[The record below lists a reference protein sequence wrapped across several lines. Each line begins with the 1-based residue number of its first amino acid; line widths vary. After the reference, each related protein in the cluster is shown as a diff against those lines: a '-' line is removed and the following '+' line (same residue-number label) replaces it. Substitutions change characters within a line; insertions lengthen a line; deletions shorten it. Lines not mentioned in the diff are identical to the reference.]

1 VTTRGSA
8 RLLFL
13 ALTTFV
19 LFLSTLVGAPVI
31 PELAAELGA
40 DAGAT
45 AAILSASLMTVV
57 ALQFFTGGL
66 ADRYGRRFILGGA
79 AFAGGLT
86 SLGCALAGDW
96 RLLLAMRILGGVAD
110 AISMPALLGLTAEIS
125 ANRQGTFFGVLRSA
139 QGLSFILGPAIGGL
153 LSLVSL
159 RAPFLADA
167 ALSLVACALLV
178 ALVPTS
184 PPWEAGFASSGAG
197 HDWAQLRWIK
207 TLFTERRYYAY
218 ALFVGVNNVA
228 YPVLAAFVPVKARSL
243 GAAPGRISLILIL
256 EAICFSLAC
265 WWVGRASDR
274 WGRRP
279 FVIAAQPGV
288 LLACVGLAQA
298 QSWPWLAAWY
308 ALYGLAGGATFLLG
322 LVMAADVTP
331 QADAAGT
338 LGAFDAAVDLLMLV
352 APLVALALHR
362 QWGRI
367 SPLLLG
373 AGSLSLLAFPVALA
387 VKETRGAPEIGQG
400 AGQVTVLGEDP
411 SR

>member
-1 VTTRGSA
+1 
-8 RLLFL
+8 
-13 ALTTFV
+13 V

-40 DAGAT
+40 GAGAT
-45 AAILSASLMTVV
+45 AAILSAPLMTVV

-66 ADRYGRRFILGGA
+66 ADRYGRRLVLGGA
-79 AFAGGLT
+79 ALAGGLT

-96 RLLLAMRILGGVAD
+96 RWLLVMRILGGVAD

-125 ANRQGTFFGVLRSA
+125 AGRQGTFFGVLRSA

-153 LSLVSL
+153 LSLLSRASPQMGR
-159 RAPFLADA
+159 RAPFIGDA
-167 ALSLVACALLV
+167 LLSLVACGLLF
-178 ALVPTS
+178 ALVP
-184 PPWEAGFASSGAG
+184 ASSSGQAGAALSEAG
-197 HDWAQLRWIK
+197 HDRAQLRRLK

-243 GAAPGRISLILIL
+243 GAAPGPISLIMVL

-288 LLACVGLAQA
+288 LLACAGLALA
-298 QSWPWLAAWY
+298 GSWPWLAAWY

-331 QADAAGT
+331 EADAAGT

-352 APLVALALHR
+352 APLAALAAHQQL
-362 QWGRI
+362 GRV

-373 AGSLSLLAFPVALA
+373 AGSLALLAFPVALA
-387 VKETRGAPEIGQG
+387 VKETRGAEV
-400 AGQVTVLGEDP
+400 AGQAAVLGED
-411 SR
+411 RGL

>member
-1 VTTRGSA
+1 VTAHGSP

-19 LFLSTLVGAPVI
+19 LFLSTFVGAPVI
-31 PELAAELGA
+31 PELAAELEA

-57 ALQFFTGGL
+57 ALQFFTGGV
-66 ADRYGRRFILGGA
+66 ADRYGRRLALGGA

-96 RLLLAMRILGGVAD
+96 RWLLAMRILGGVAD

-125 ANRQGTFFGVLRSA
+125 AGRQGTFFGVLRSA

-159 RAPFLADA
+159 RAPFFADA

-178 ALVPTS
+178 ALVP
-184 PPWEAGFASSGAG
+184 PLQAREANTDPGEAG
-197 HDWAQLRWIK
+197 HDWAQLGRLK

-228 YPVLAAFVPVKARSL
+228 YPVLAAFLPVKARSL
-243 GAAPGRISLILIL
+243 GADPGQISLILIL
-256 EAICFSLAC
+256 EAVCFSLAC

-279 FVIAAQPGV
+279 FVIAAQPAV
-288 LLACVGLAQA
+288 LLACAGLALA

-331 QADAAGT
+331 EASASGT

-352 APLVALALHR
+352 APLAALAVYQQLGHV
-362 QWGRI
+362 

-373 AGSLSLLAFPVALA
+373 AGSVSLLAFPVALA
-387 VKETRGAPEIGQG
+387 VKETRGAST
-400 AGQVTVLGEDP
+400 AGQAAVLGED
-411 SR
+411 RVQ

>member
-1 VTTRGSA
+1 VTARGSA
-8 RLLFL
+8 GLLLL

-31 PELAAELGA
+31 PELAAGLGA
-40 DAGAT
+40 DAGTT

-57 ALQFFTGGL
+57 ALQFFTGGA
-66 ADRYGRRFILGGA
+66 ADRYGRRLVLGGA
-79 AFAGGLT
+79 ALAGGLT
-86 SLGCALAGDW
+86 SLGCALAGGW
-96 RLLLAMRILGGVAD
+96 PWLLAMRVLGGVAD

-125 ANRQGTFFGVLRSA
+125 AGRQGTFFGVLRSA
-139 QGLSFILGPAIGGL
+139 QGLSFILGPTIGGL
-153 LSLVSL
+153 LSLLSL
-159 RAPFLADA
+159 RAPFFADA
-167 ALSLVACALLV
+167 AFSLLACALLIS
-178 ALVPTS
+178 LVPARL
-184 PPWEAGFASSGAG
+184 PRRGGAG
-197 HDWAQLRWIK
+197 GHSWAQLGRLK
-207 TLFTERRYYAY
+207 ALFTERRYYAY
-218 ALFVGVNNVA
+218 ALFVAVNNVA
-228 YPVLAAFVPVKARSL
+228 YPVLAAFVPVKARAL
-243 GAAPGRISLILIL
+243 GADPGQISLILIP

-279 FVIAAQPGV
+279 FLIAAQPGV
-288 LLACVGLAQA
+288 LLACAGLALA

-331 QADAAGT
+331 EEDAAGT

-352 APLVALALHR
+352 APLAALALH
-362 QWGRI
+362 QQLGRV

-387 VKETRGAPEIGQG
+387 VQETRGTPETGQV
-400 AGQVTVLGEDP
+400 AGQVAARGED
-411 SR
+411 RGR

>member
-1 VTTRGSA
+1 VTTRGTA
-8 RLLFL
+8 RLLLL

-57 ALQFFTGGL
+57 TLQFFTGGL
-66 ADRYGRRFILGGA
+66 ADRYGRRLVLGGA
-79 AFAGGLT
+79 ALAGGLT

-96 RLLLAMRILGGVAD
+96 RWLLAMRVLGGVAD

-125 ANRQGTFFGVLRSA
+125 AGRQGTFFGVLRSA

-159 RAPFLADA
+159 RAPFMADA
-167 ALSLVACALLV
+167 VLSLVACALLV
-178 ALVPTS
+178 ALVPAS
-184 PPWEAGFASSGAG
+184 PPASPSGER
-197 HDWAQLRWIK
+197 HDWAQLRRLR
-207 TLFTERRYYAY
+207 TLFAERRYYAY

-243 GAAPGRISLILIL
+243 GAAPGQISLILIL

-279 FVIAAQPGV
+279 FLIAAQPGV
-288 LLACVGLAQA
+288 LLACAGLALA
-298 QSWPWLAAWY
+298 QSWPGMAAWY

-331 QADAAGT
+331 EADAAGT

-352 APLVALALHR
+352 APLAALALH
-362 QWGRI
+362 QQLGRV

-373 AGSLSLLAFPVALA
+373 AGALSLLALPVALA
-387 VKETRGAPEIGQG
+387 VQETRGAGK
-400 AGQVTVLGEDP
+400 AGQVAVLGEDRAP
-411 SR
+411 